1 MKMMLTLS
9 PAPLAALPL
18 DDLQA
23 VSGGNAAANVTGDPS
38 KDSTVTRAT
47 PNLEEILRREAENK
61 LGRQGDTK

>member
-9 PAPLAALPL
+9 PAPLAALQL

-47 PNLEEILRREAENK
+47 PNIEEILRREAENK

>member
-9 PAPLAALPL
+9 PAPLAALQL

-38 KDSTVTRAT
+38 KDTTAGRL
-47 PNLEEILRREAENK
+47 PDIEEILRREAENK